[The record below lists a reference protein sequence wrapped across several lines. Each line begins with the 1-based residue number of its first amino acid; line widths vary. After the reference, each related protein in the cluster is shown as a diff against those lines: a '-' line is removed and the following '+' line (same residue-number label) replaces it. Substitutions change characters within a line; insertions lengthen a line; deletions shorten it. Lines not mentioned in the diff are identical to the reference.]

1 MATQQTTG
9 HLHLASHRLPILAL
23 TGREALNRPCYLKVT
38 CPTPLPLPGTD
49 LLNQPA
55 SVELQLIDGRSR
67 WFHLQVQQLNLISD
81 GNDRAELRLA
91 SKLHQGTLQPR
102 TRLMMDQTREQV
114 LKHLLASMGYQPQ
127 EIDLVLEPGP
137 APDGPFLQAQET
149 NLQCLQRLLAE
160 IGANYWFEH
169 PAGQDHETLV
179 IRNNPDITPY
189 LPDIEWA
196 SAVSGLAPGDAL
208 NRITDAKG
216 HWRWQPSRIAR
227 SVSEAH
233 RGTGNAS
240 HTGLT
245 ELTLDQANHQT
256 FDPPLGLDAAEARA
270 LYQQQ
275 RRDATRYTLSISSHQ
290 PLLTAGYCLPLDAR
304 SLPTGTLGGGTRGD
318 FRILTVEHTAEA
330 DGAGLAYRNSATLMP
345 RNDPV
350 RPELIKP
357 PALPPLFPA
366 RIESRYDH
374 AELGSDGRYYFR
386 LDADEAFGA
395 RQPYDA
401 ATHAQASPLT
411 ERLAPYA
418 SPEQEGITTGWHF
431 PLLNRTTVLVTCL
444 NNDPARAMI
453 LGVIPSRHQIGP
465 VTRDNAQQSRLVT
478 PGQNELRFD
487 DSLDAEAIALHSF
500 DQQTLL
506 ALNAAGTEHY
516 IKLAT
521 QFGGLSIRAGK
532 TLNLTTDTGN
542 LDERIGGDRSQ
553 RVKQHS
559 HSQID
564 GHQRHQADAEHHHLA
579 QFHLT
584 QAAEGDISLWVQER
598 SLTRRIRSGDRTTE
612 IQHGDY
618 QIQVSDGALVHQVN
632 GDITIE
638 GNGGGDLVLIKGD
651 TGVKIDPA
659 GNIKLFGKKITL
671 HGTQSGVTFNGEVSY
686 EIGGGNE
693 AEDVEALE
701 RVEIAET
708 MPLVTESTPLFI
720 DVAWQEKT
728 AKPGRPAGLM
738 LSYQGMEEGS
748 QFLIDVELVHP
759 DGTGEVYTS
768 VELPVT
774 TSRGVKTHS
783 LVLPKQP
790 GEAAKK
796 LDDVTV
802 KNPYTARFK
811 VSCDGVESQWSEPA
825 VLLMDLQLRVNTQAD
840 LPARDRTPVFLET
853 SDERVH
859 RAYTQQ
865 GRVQFT
871 DVLSGPYRV
880 WIDQHHHKQGPQ

>member
-9 HLHLASHRLPILAL
+9 HLHLAGYRLPILAL

-38 CPTPLPLPGTD
+38 CPTPLPLPGTE
-49 LLNQPA
+49 LLNLPA

-67 WFHLQVQQLNLISD
+67 WFHLQVQQLELISD

-127 EIDLVLEPGP
+127 ELDLILEPGP

-160 IGANYWFEH
+160 VGANYWFEH
-169 PAGQDHETLV
+169 PPGQDHETLV
-179 IRNNPDITPY
+179 IRNNPDFTPY

-233 RGTGNAS
+233 RGAGNAS
-240 HTGLT
+240 HRGMT
-245 ELTLDQANHQT
+245 ELTIDQANHQT
-256 FDPPLGLDAAEARA
+256 FDPPLGRDAAETRA
-270 LYQQQ
+270 LYDQQ
-275 RRDATRYTLSISSHQ
+275 RRDATRYTLSISSHL

-330 DGAGLAYRNSATLMP
+330 DGAGLAYRNSATLIP
-345 RNDPV
+345 RTDPV

-357 PALPPLFPA
+357 PALPPMFPA

-374 AELGSDGRYYFR
+374 AELGRDGRYYFR
-386 LDADEAFGA
+386 LDADEAYGA
-395 RQPYDA
+395 RQPYEA

-418 SPEQEGITTGWHF
+418 SPEQDGITTGWHF
-431 PLLNRTTVLVTCL
+431 PLLNRTTVLITCL

-506 ALNAAGTEHY
+506 ALNATGTEHY
-516 IKLAT
+516 IKLAA
-521 QFGGLSIRAGK
+521 QFGGLSLRAGK
-532 TLNLTTDTGN
+532 TLNLTTETGN
-542 LDERIGGDRSQ
+542 LDERIGGNRNQ
-553 RVKQHS
+553 TVKQHS

-564 GHQRHQADAEHHHLA
+564 GHQRHQAEAEHQHLA

-584 QAAEGDISLWVQER
+584 QAAEGDFSLWVQQR
-598 SLTRRIRSGDRTTE
+598 RLTRRIRSGDRTTE

-618 QIQVSDGALVHQVN
+618 QIQVSDGALVHQIN

-686 EIGGGNE
+686 DIGGGNE
-693 AEDVEALE
+693 PESASPVTVIHPLEIGGLELAPFVPTDKPLNIYEREEKDRLLVINVSSPLGMPLPEVSVVFKTRSGSSYEGKSDKDGVAELNCGQDQEGGQLTYPDHKDLLYKSVAGDIKWSLKHHRLSDFCRLLRVSVDMKQVQSVYSQYYGDIAEDALNTFTRE
-701 RVEIAET
+701 SDHDVLI
-708 MPLVTESTPLFI
+708 PILVI
-720 DVAWQEKT
+720 
-728 AKPGRPAGLM
+728 AGLM
-738 LSYQGMEEGS
+738 
-748 QFLIDVELVHP
+748 
-759 DGTGEVYTS
+759 
-768 VELPVT
+768 
-774 TSRGVKTHS
+774 
-783 LVLPKQP
+783 
-790 GEAAKK
+790 
-796 LDDVTV
+796 
-802 KNPYTARFK
+802 
-811 VSCDGVESQWSEPA
+811 ESQE
-825 VLLMDLQLRVNTQAD
+825 VEIQVN
-840 LPARDRTPVFLET
+840 
-853 SDERVH
+853 
-859 RAYTQQ
+859 
-865 GRVQFT
+865 G
-871 DVLSGPYRV
+871 
-880 WIDQHHHKQGPQ
+880 